1 MPDARRAGDVN
12 DEASACM
19 KPNTLRGNV
28 WIIRNPIA
36 APVRNRDM
44 SYPAADSLKIAVI
57 GSGVAA
63 LSSAWLLSQRHRVT
77 IYEKADRLGGHS
89 NTVTAGVATGV
100 VPVDTGFICFN
111 DATYPNLIALFAHLG
126 VETRAT
132 DMSFAVSLDG
142 GRFEYAAP
150 GLFAQRRNVLRP
162 RFWSM
167 LGEIM
172 RFYREAPIDL
182 GDLTDP
188 NLTLGAYLKREG
200 FSEAFRDDHL
210 LPMAA
215 AIWSSPAHTLMD
227 YPAEAFIRFCGNHG
241 LLKLV
246 GRPLWRT
253 VEGGSRVYVERL
265 AHEIDDVR
273 LNHGVTGVRRT
284 DQGVMVHD
292 SEGGV
297 ERFDHVVIGAHADQ
311 ALAMLAEPTAREKEV
326 LGAFRY
332 SRNLTVL
339 HTDAGLMPQRRRA
352 WASWNYIGADEGLC
366 VTYWMNK
373 LQGLPGQDLFVT
385 LNPPRPPR
393 PDSLLRSELYEHP
406 IFNSAA
412 IQAQKQLWSLQGQ
425 GGVWFCG
432 AHFGAGFHEDG
443 LQSGL
448 AVAEQLGGVRRPW
461 SVQNE
466 SGRIHLSPA
475 ASKVVEQA
483 A

>member
-1 MPDARRAGDVN
+1 MPPSLAAGTH
-12 DEASACM
+12 S
-19 KPNTLRGNV
+19 P
-28 WIIRNPIA
+28 
-36 APVRNRDM
+36 
-44 SYPAADSLKIAVI
+44 LKIAVV

-63 LSSAWLLSQRHRVT
+63 LSSAWLLSQRHKVT
-77 IYEKADRLGGHS
+77 VYEQAERLGGHS
-89 NTVTAGVATGV
+89 NTVTAATTQGE

-111 DATYPNLIALFAHLG
+111 DATYPNLIALFDHLG
-126 VETRAT
+126 VKSRAT
-132 DMSFAVSLDG
+132 DMSFAVSLEQ

-150 GLFAQRRNVLRP
+150 GLFAQRRNLVRP

-172 RFYREAPIDL
+172 RFYRQAPLDL
-182 GDLTDP
+182 AGMTDP
-188 NLTLGAYLKREG
+188 QLTLGDYLKREG

-241 LLKLV
+241 LLQLV
-246 GRPLWRT
+246 DRPLWRT
-253 VEGGSRVYVERL
+253 VEGGSRVYVEHL
-265 AHEIDDVR
+265 ARSLSDVR
-273 LNHGVTGVRRT
+273 LARGVTAVRRVE
-284 DQGVMVHD
+284 QGVVVHD
-292 SEGGV
+292 SQGGA

-311 ALAMLAEPTAREKEV
+311 ALSMLAEPTARESEL

-339 HTDAGLMPQRRRA
+339 HTDAGLMPRRRRA
-352 WASWNYIGADEGLC
+352 WASWNYIGADGGLC
-366 VTYWMNK
+366 VTYWMNR
-373 LQGLPGQDLFVT
+373 LQGLQGQDLFVT

-393 PDSLLRSELYEHP
+393 QGSLLRSELYDHP
-406 IFNSAA
+406 IFDQAA

-425 GGVWFCG
+425 AGVWFCG

-461 SVQNE
+461 TVENE
-466 SGRIHLSPA
+466 SGRIHLPPPSRLA
-475 ASKVVEQA
+475 METTA
-483 A
+483 

>member
-1 MPDARRAGDVN
+1 MPLSPA
-12 DEASACM
+12 
-19 KPNTLRGNV
+19 NTFDG
-28 WIIRNPIA
+28 P
-36 APVRNRDM
+36 
-44 SYPAADSLKIAVI
+44 LKIAVV

-77 IYEKADRLGGHS
+77 VYEKAERLGGHS
-89 NTVTAGVATGV
+89 NTVTAAALSGDVA
-100 VPVDTGFICFN
+100 VDTGFICFN
-111 DATYPNLIALFAHLG
+111 DATYPNLIALFTHLG
-126 VETRAT
+126 VQTRAT
-132 DMSFAVSLDG
+132 DMSFAVSLEE

-150 GLFAQRRNVLRP
+150 GLFAQRRNLLRP

-167 LGEIM
+167 LSEVL
-172 RFYREAPIDL
+172 RFYRQAPIHL
-182 GDLTDP
+182 GGLTDP
-188 NLTLGAYLKREG
+188 DLTLGDYLKREG

-253 VEGGSRVYVERL
+253 IKGGSRVYVERL
-265 AHEIDDVR
+265 AQAIEDVR
-273 LNHGVTGVRRT
+273 LDHGVTAVRRT
-284 DQGVMVHD
+284 DHGVMVHD
-292 SEGGV
+292 SQGGV

-311 ALAMLAEPTAREKEV
+311 ALAMLDEPTAREREV

-332 SRNLTVL
+332 SRNFTVL
-339 HTDAGLMPQRRRA
+339 HTDADLMPRRRRA
-352 WASWNYIGADEGLC
+352 WASWNYIGANGGLC

-385 LNPPRPPR
+385 LNPPRPPK
-393 PDSLLRSELYEHP
+393 PDTLLRSELYEHP
-406 IFNSAA
+406 IFNPAA
-412 IQAQKQLWSLQGQ
+412 LEAQKQLWSLQGR

-461 SVQNE
+461 TVANE

-475 ASKVVEQA
+475 SAGAMEPA

>member
-1 MPDARRAGDVN
+1 MSPSSVCPSAG
-12 DEASACM
+12 
-19 KPNTLRGNV
+19 
-28 WIIRNPIA
+28 
-36 APVRNRDM
+36 
-44 SYPAADSLKIAVI
+44 SLKIAVV

-77 IYEKADRLGGHS
+77 VYEKSDRLGGHS
-89 NTVTAGVATGV
+89 NTIMASTARGEVA
-100 VPVDTGFICFN
+100 VDTGFICFN
-111 DATYPNLIALFAHLG
+111 DATYPNLVALFDHLG
-126 VETRAT
+126 VSTRAT
-132 DMSFAVSLDG
+132 EMSFAVSLDE
-142 GRFEYAAP
+142 GRYEYAAP
-150 GLFAQRRNVLRP
+150 RLFAQRRNAVRP

-167 LGEIM
+167 LGEVL
-172 RFYREAPIDL
+172 RFYRQAPIDL
-182 GDLTDP
+182 LGPMDP
-188 NLTLGAYLKREG
+188 DLTLGDYLKREG

-241 LLKLV
+241 LLKLT

-253 VEGGSRVYVERL
+253 VEGGSRVYVEHLARAFDDIRL
-265 AHEIDDVR
+265 AR
-273 LNHGVTGVRRT
+273 GVTAVRRT

-292 SEGGV
+292 SQGGV
-297 ERFDHVVIGAHADQ
+297 EGFDHVVIGAHADQ
-311 ALAMLAEPTAREKEV
+311 ALAMLAEPTARETAF

-339 HTDAGLMPQRRRA
+339 HTDASLMPRRRRA
-352 WASWNYIGADEGLC
+352 WASWNYIGTADGLC
-366 VTYWMNK
+366 VTYWMNR
-373 LQGLPGQDLFVT
+373 LQGLSGQDLFVT

-393 PDSLLRSELYEHP
+393 PDTLLRSELYEHP
-406 IFNSAA
+406 IFNPAA
-412 IQAQKQLWSLQGQ
+412 LRAQRQLWSLQGQ

-461 SVQNE
+461 TVDNE
-466 SGRIHLSPA
+466 SSRIHLSPMA
-475 ASKVVEQA
+475 APAMEQA

>member
-1 MPDARRAGDVN
+1 MPSSLLHPSDR
-12 DEASACM
+12 
-19 KPNTLRGNV
+19 P
-28 WIIRNPIA
+28 
-36 APVRNRDM
+36 
-44 SYPAADSLKIAVI
+44 LKIAVV

-77 IYEKADRLGGHS
+77 LYEKADRLGGHS
-89 NTVTAGVATGV
+89 NTVSAGVATGDV
-100 VPVDTGFICFN
+100 AVDTGFICFN
-111 DATYPNLIALFAHLG
+111 DATYPNLIALFAYLG

-132 DMSFAVSLDG
+132 DMSFAVSLEDG
-142 GRFEYAAP
+142 QFEYAAP

-182 GDLTDP
+182 GGLTDP
-188 NLTLGAYLKREG
+188 NLTLGDYLKREG

-253 VEGGSRVYVERL
+253 VAGGSRVYVERL
-265 AHEIDDVR
+265 ARIIDDVR
-273 LNHGVTGVRRT
+273 LNRGVTAVRRVE
-284 DQGVMVHD
+284 QGVVIHD
-292 SEGGV
+292 SQGGV

-311 ALAMLAEPTAREKEV
+311 ALAMLATPTDREKEI

-339 HTDAGLMPQRRRA
+339 HTDASLMPRRRRA
-352 WASWNYIGADEGLC
+352 WASWNYMGADGGLC

-373 LQGLPGQDLFVT
+373 LQGLSGENLFVT
-385 LNPPRPPR
+385 LNPPRPPK
-393 PDSLLRSELYEHP
+393 PGSLLRSELYEHP
-406 IFNSAA
+406 IFNPAA
-412 IQAQKQLWSLQGQ
+412 IQAQKQLWSLQGR

-461 SVQNE
+461 SVENE
-466 SGRIHLSPA
+466 SGRIHLSLPSA
-475 ASKVVEQA
+475 GMMEQA